1 MCARMYVLCGVRH
14 CVIHAEHY
22 TLVCVASCG
31 DGAFRVTL
39 ETLADTRR
47 ASVAEVELAGTSCR
61 AFVRPFLR

>member
-31 DGAFRVTL
+31 VGAFMSYIMDPNIMDPNLAYGL
-39 ETLADTRR
+39 EGYVG
-47 ASVAEVELAGTSCR
+47 S
-61 AFVRPFLR
+61 